1 MKYLFPLLL
10 ILLTLP
16 SQADIVSRD
25 LVGKASN
32 ISLASS
38 YQEETGTGQVQ
49 VKLCQTCNN
58 YKLTITSETK
68 ISKNGKALKLQ
79 QFKMHLKANGQA
91 SIRLQFHK
99 DRKTIFYISLF
110 SKNKDYLQ

>member
-10 ILLTLP
+10 ILLALP
-16 SQADIVSRD
+16 TQADIVSRD

-38 YQEETGTGQVQ
+38 YQEETGIGQIQ
-49 VKLCQTCNN
+49 VKLCQACNN
-58 YKLTITSETK
+58 YQLTITPETK
-68 ISKNGKALKLQ
+68 ISKDGKLLELK
-79 QFKMHLKANGQA
+79 QFKMYLKANGQA
-91 SIRLQFHK
+91 PMRLQFHK

-110 SKNKDYLQ
+110 SKNKEYLQ